1 MLFGISKKKHAA
13 AVLEFENA
21 VSLLGNQVEQE
32 RNRAARNLNQLIAEQ
47 DKLQE
52 AHRMQRLAQVQREE
66 AECRAQEAQQ
76 RAKESAEQLA
86 TLSAMHATRIRIGS
100 VNIDPIEL
108 TSRLRGTV
116 NSGLRVEWDGQ
127 KLVIYGNRELT
138 EPELNQLKSVL
149 AARRQMLNPRATTAC
164 PWAEA
169 WRQAGRR

>member
-1 MLFGISKKKHAA
+1 MLFGISQKKHQA
-13 AVLEFENA
+13 AVLEFEKA

-32 RNRAARNLNQLIAEQ
+32 RNRAARNFSQLVAEQ

-66 AECRAQEAQQ
+66 AERREQEAEQ
-76 RAKESAEQLA
+76 RAKESSEQLA

-100 VNIDPIEL
+100 VSIDPIEM

-116 NSGLRVEWDGQ
+116 NSSLRVEWDGQ
-127 KLVIYGNRELT
+127 KLVIYGDRQLT

-149 AARRQMLNPRATTAC
+149 AWDLNRT
-164 PWAEA
+164 
-169 WRQAGRR
+169 